1 MKLINF
7 RQHWEYVKNHNSIT
21 KRGSTLITLLVFMIV
36 ALSVTTTAV
45 AILITNSQSGS
56 MQEQGTEAYSAA
68 ESGIENAI
76 IQLLRNPNYTGET
89 LSVGSNQ
96 AVVVV
101 SGTSPYTVTST
112 GTRGNYT
119 RKVQAI
125 MDYTDGTL
133 TVTSWKEIY

>member
-1 MKLINF
+1 M
-7 RQHWEYVKNHNSIT
+7 KNHNSIT

-36 ALSVTTTAV
+36 ALSVATTAV

-125 MDYTDGTL
+125 IDYTDGTL
-133 TVTSWKEIY
+133 TITSWKEIQ

>member
-1 MKLINF
+1 M
-7 RQHWEYVKNHNSIT
+7 KNHNNIT

-36 ALSVTTTAV
+36 ALSVATTAV

-89 LSVGSNQ
+89 LSVGSNT
-96 AVVVV
+96 AIVTVT
-101 SGTSPYTVTST
+101 GIGPYTVTST

-125 MDYTDGTL
+125 IDYTDGIL
-133 TVTSWKEIY
+133 TVTSWKEIQ

>member
-1 MKLINF
+1 
-7 RQHWEYVKNHNSIT
+7 
-21 KRGSTLITLLVFMIV
+21 MIV

-125 MDYTDGTL
+125 IDYTDGTL
-133 TVTSWKEIY
+133 TITSWKEIQ